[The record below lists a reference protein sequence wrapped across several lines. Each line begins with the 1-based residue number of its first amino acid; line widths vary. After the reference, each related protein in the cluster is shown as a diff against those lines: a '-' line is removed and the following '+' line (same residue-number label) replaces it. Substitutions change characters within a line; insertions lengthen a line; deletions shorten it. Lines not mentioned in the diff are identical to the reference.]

1 MCDILNLFDLNK
13 FKQKIFLSTEHCLCH
28 ANKHDVND
36 GDIIFTIGIPH
47 EYLISWYDLRHS
59 GKLLSEHS
67 FNEILN
73 AFISQ
78 HGIQLNESE
87 RINGVLRRCC
97 GEISNKYRKLK
108 GRSKA
113 AYLGFIKK
121 LSVYSYDIV
130 KVAEAQKIVADT
142 NKKVELL
149 SKENEK
155 LNERCEELWTKVGSL
170 AEINKLTNEALDKKQ
185 KNLDTLLSENKALGE
200 YLKKVGFYPSF
211 KNTGKGIS
219 ELGKKQQYRKLSQV
233 KICVEQSLWFA
244 ETFGLTLK
252 SATFSDK
259 GGLNHSLFYGS
270 NSEGK
275 RYKDLSEEEK
285 QRIQEI
291 LFIVDQFCIGEAAY
305 HEITMTPAGENLPR
319 SYLVKECKE
328 SLNALTHIE
337 RTPGVAE
344 GAQLNFVETLSN
356 EIQKHVS
363 LLKSLI
369 IFAGVT
375 VLTFFF

>member
-1 MCDILNLFDLNK
+1 M
-13 FKQKIFLSTEHCLCH
+13 
-28 ANKHDVND
+28 
-36 GDIIFTIGIPH
+36 
-47 EYLISWYDLRHS
+47 
-59 GKLLSEHS
+59 
-67 FNEILN
+67 
-73 AFISQ
+73 
-78 HGIQLNESE
+78 
-87 RINGVLRRCC
+87 
-97 GEISNKYRKLK
+97 
-108 GRSKA
+108 
-113 AYLGFIKK
+113 
-121 LSVYSYDIV
+121 
-130 KVAEAQKIVADT
+130 
-142 NKKVELL
+142 
-149 SKENEK
+149 
-155 LNERCEELWTKVGSL
+155 
-170 AEINKLTNEALDKKQ
+170 
-185 KNLDTLLSENKALGE
+185 
-200 YLKKVGFYPSF
+200 
-211 KNTGKGIS
+211 
-219 ELGKKQQYRKLSQV
+219 
-233 KICVEQSLWFA
+233 EQSLWFA

-375 VLTFFF
+375 VLSFFLALIY